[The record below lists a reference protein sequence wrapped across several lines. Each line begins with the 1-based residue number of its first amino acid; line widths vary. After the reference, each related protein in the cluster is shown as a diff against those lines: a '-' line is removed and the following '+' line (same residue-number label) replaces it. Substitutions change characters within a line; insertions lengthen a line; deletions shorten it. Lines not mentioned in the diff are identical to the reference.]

1 MGRIV
6 VKGLGISMDTL
17 RHEAASFQGRFHIQ
31 DWMSEE
37 KAESRRA
44 VADGLTFL
52 MLNLA
57 RNVDQSEAWKL
68 FHKVMDE
75 YHEICDKLA
84 ISY

>member
-6 VKGLGISMDTL
+6 VPGLGISMDSL
-17 RHEAASFQGRFHIQ
+17 QREAASFQERFHVQ
-31 DWMSEE
+31 NWLSEE

-57 RNVDQSEAWKL
+57 SDVDQGKAWKL

-75 YHEICDKLA
+75 YHEICDKLS
-84 ISY
+84 ITY